1 MALATAPLSAA
12 FAELDVQV
20 YEGDG
25 AVGIIV
31 SELNSGF
38 DVALDENS
46 KVIVTGNNVSD
57 GVGVG
62 GGEGSTNDTTTTTDN
77 ETSVAD
83 EELVIEIPHIG
94 NITDNGGENGTSVQ
108 NNVTS
113 STEVINDVT
122 GGNISEGYVVEQ
134 PTSVEEPIV
143 ADEQNVTT
151 SERDCIGGILT
162 EGYSEPTDFEIC
174 YI

>member
-1 MALATAPLSAA
+1 MVLTATAPAA
-12 FAELDVQV
+12 LTSSFAELDVQV
-20 YEGDG
+20 YEGEG

-46 KVIVTGNNVSD
+46 KVIVSGTNVSD
-57 GVGVG
+57 GA
-62 GGEGSTNDTTTTTDN
+62 GSTTTNTTTN
-77 ETSVAD
+77 E
-83 EELVIEIPHIG
+83 EEVIINATAVVEEVIEIPHIG
-94 NITDNGGENGTSVQ
+94 NITDNGVGENDTSVVQ

-122 GGNISEGYVVEQ
+122 GGNITEPAVVVTENE
-134 PTSVEEPIV
+134 TSV
-143 ADEQNVTT
+143 
-151 SERDCIGGILT
+151 ERDCIGGILT